1 MSRSALTSIAT
12 AVRLAAASGVTAAQ
26 LAAATGLS
34 HAQAGKIL
42 RGLEREGV
50 LSGDSPTRS
59 GAPRGSWGRTWK
71 LELAREAYRQG
82 TRPVSGPVLQLL
94 GLLRVVDRKVTR

>member
-71 LELAREAYRQG
+71 LELPGFREPPPCPFFFPNGKEHIDKRE
-82 TRPVSGPVLQLL
+82 
-94 GLLRVVDRKVTR
+94 